1 MTTTAPL
8 EDRSAKLV
16 LDAAHEAV
24 RARRT
29 AEVAEMRITAH
40 WCVMHGEPRSE
51 RDPRPAHRRTGASRA
66 ACRVGRTHGP

>member
-24 RARRT
+24 RARRA
-29 AEVAEMRITAH
+29 AEVTEMRITAH
-40 WCVMHGEPRSE
+40 WVACTAN
-51 RDPRPAHRRTGASRA
+51 PAPTATR
-66 ACRVGRTHGP
+66 